1 MGAAMKTA
9 LTDRAIKAMR
19 AAAKPYDTFDAIV
32 PGLGLRVMPSSV
44 KSFVLIA
51 RYPGSSNPT
60 RRSLG
65 QYGALTLEAARA
77 KARTWLELVARGI
90 DPAEQIEAERR
101 QRERARRVTFG
112 AVIEDYIRLE
122 VHGPRGEANPRQ
134 RAAAATVKVLRD
146 VLVPL
151 FGHRP
156 VTELTADELMRPIEL
171 VGQIGSDR
179 ALVKLKARKRLHRPG
194 RKARPAPDQARAL
207 FAFAKMVLNWASE
220 PDADYGLDR
229 NPLDRVRKARRFG
242 SPVRRDHTLS
252 DEELTA
258 FTLAIE
264 RLPVPHRQAYQV
276 LLHSGL
282 RLNEVARARWS
293 EIEGEA
299 WTIGAA
305 RMKGRNSG
313 QGQARAHVVPLT
325 PALRKIFDAMPRGDR
340 GDYVFSV
347 RDGAAPIAAGSA
359 HTKATLD
366 AEMQAILRQ
375 RAQARGE
382 NPDKVVL
389 ASWRNHD
396 IRRTCRSTLARLRID
411 PDTGEAVLAHRRSGV
426 KAVYDLWERLPEKRE
441 ALERWSQFLAELIRP
456 QPISS
461 TGGKRAN
468 VPA

>member
-1 MGAAMKTA
+1 MKTA
-9 LTDRAIKAMR
+9 LTDRAVKAMH
-19 AAAKPYDTFDAIV
+19 AAVKAYDVHDAIV
-32 PGLGLRVMPSSV
+32 PGLSLNVLPSGLKR
-44 KSFVLIA
+44 FVLLT
-51 RYPGSSNPT
+51 RFPGAKHPT
-60 RRSLG
+60 RRALG
-65 QYGALTLEAARA
+65 AYGALTLEAARV

-112 AVIEDYIRLE
+112 AVVEDYIRLE
-122 VHGPRGEANPRQ
+122 VHGPGGEAHPRQ
-134 RAAAATVKVLRD
+134 RAAAATVSALRD

-207 FAFAKMVLNWASE
+207 FVFAKTVLNWASE

-242 SPVRRDHTLS
+242 SPARRDHTLS
-252 DEELTA
+252 DEELAA

-282 RLNEVARARWS
+282 RLNEVARARWP

-299 WTIGAA
+299 WTIAA
-305 RMKGRNSG
+305 TRMKGRNSG
-313 QGQARAHVVPLT
+313 QGQARAHIVPLT
-325 PALRKIFDAMPRGDR
+325 PALRKVFDAMPRGER

-347 RDGAAPIAAGSA
+347 QDGAAPIAAGGA

-366 AEMQAILRQ
+366 AEMLATLRQ
-375 RAQARGE
+375 RAAACGE
-382 NPDKVVL
+382 DPAKVVL
-389 ASWRNHD
+389 RPWRNHD
-396 IRRTCRSTLARLRID
+396 LRRTCRSTLSRLGVRHEV
-411 PDTGEAVLAHRRSGV
+411 GEAVLAHARPGV
-426 KAVYDLWERLPEKRE
+426 VGVYDKWGYLPEKRE
-441 ALERWSQFLAELIRP
+441 ALEQWSQFLADLIRP

-461 TGGKRAN
+461 TGRKRAN

>member
-1 MGAAMKTA
+1 MKTA

-90 DPAEQIEAERR
+90 DPAEQVEAERR
-101 QRERARRVTFG
+101 QRERARRITFG

-122 VHGPRGEANPRQ
+122 VHGPGGETHPRQ

-156 VTELTADELMRPIEL
+156 VTELTADELLRPIEL
-171 VGQIGSDR
+171 TGQIGSDR

-207 FAFAKMVLNWASE
+207 FAFAKM
-220 PDADYGLDR
+220 
-229 NPLDRVRKARRFG
+229 
-242 SPVRRDHTLS
+242 
-252 DEELTA
+252 
-258 FTLAIE
+258 
-264 RLPVPHRQAYQV
+264 
-276 LLHSGL
+276 

-293 EIEGEA
+293 EIESEV
-299 WTIGAA
+299 WTIPAP

-313 QGQARAHVVPLT
+313 PAQARSHVVPLT
-325 PALRKIFDAMPRGDR
+325 SALRKVFDAMPRGKR
-340 GDYVFSV
+340 GEYVFSV
-347 RDGAAPIAAGSA
+347 QDGAAPIAAGGA
-359 HTKATLD
+359 HTKAALD
-366 AEMQAILRQ
+366 SEMLAILRQ
-375 RAQARGE
+375 RAEVRGG
-382 NPDKVVL
+382 NSDKVVL
-389 ASWRNHD
+389 RPWRNHD
-396 IRRTCRSTLARLRID
+396 VRRTCRSTLARLRID
-411 PDTGEAVLAHRRSGV
+411 PDTAEAVLAHRRSGV
-426 KAVYDLWERLPEKRE
+426 KGIYDQWERLPEKRE
-441 ALERWSQFLAELIRP
+441 ALEQWSAFLADLIRP

-461 TGGKRAN
+461 TGRKRAN
-468 VPA
+468 VSA